1 MSSPAAISSG
11 FESPNSTGPSVAE
24 IDASFR
30 LPTLALASKAIC
42 WLVVGSLLLLL
53 ASVKLHGPGM
63 MAGKAWLTY
72 GRILP
77 AGWNALVYGFAGQ
90 ACALAGLW
98 ILARAAGQRLQAPL
112 LVIAGCAI
120 WNIGVLAGLVG
131 ILSGASTGRE
141 WLEMPAGAMA
151 ALVIAAA
158 LFGVCGWMTHAAR
171 TRIAPYPSAWFV
183 LLALLSFVWF
193 GSTALAMLSG
203 EGAHGVLQVLI
214 QRWYAGGIVRLW
226 LGGFVVAAAFHFL
239 PTLVD
244 RPLASRQLALIGF
257 WCLTFFAPWAITR
270 HGDPVPRW
278 LVSAGVAGSFL
289 AAIALLAFGL
299 NWWKT
304 VEGQVGRVFSTTTGR
319 LVGGSV
325 ISYLVAGLLQLLLS
339 FQGFSAVARLTWLEA
354 GLDWLS
360 VGSATL
366 AALGVIPI
374 LIQRSTGKSMA
385 PGLVSAHAGLSVAG
399 VLITALP
406 LVLGGWV
413 FGSKL
418 QGNTA
423 TFLEALRGSMHLVRL
438 STLGLTILFVG
449 QVALAVAFLG
459 VAKALVT
466 EWITVASKW
475 SAPVAS
481 GKTAGVRS

>member
-1 MSSPAAISSG
+1 MSSPAAHTSG
-11 FESPNSTGPSVAE
+11 FEPPISTGPTAVE

-30 LPTLALASKAIC
+30 FPTLALASKAIC
-42 WLVVGSLLLLL
+42 WLVAGSFLLLL
-53 ASVKLHGPGM
+53 ASIKLHAPALL
-63 MAGKAWLTY
+63 AGKAWLTY

-77 AGWNALVYGFAGQ
+77 AGWSALVYGFAGQ
-90 ACALAGLW
+90 ASALVGLW
-98 ILARAAGQRLQAPL
+98 VLARAAGQRLQAPGL
-112 LVIAGCAI
+112 MIAGCAI
-120 WNIGVLAGLVG
+120 WNIGVLVGMVG

-151 ALVIAAA
+151 ALVVAAS

-171 TRIAPYPSAWFV
+171 TRTSPFPSAWFV

-193 GSTALAMLSG
+193 GSTALAMLAG
-203 EGAHGVLQVLI
+203 DGAHGVVQVLV

-226 LGGFVVAAAFHFL
+226 LGGFVVATTLHFL

-257 WCLTFFAPWAITR
+257 WCLLFFAPWAVTR

-289 AAIALLAFGL
+289 ATMALLAFAL
-299 NWWKT
+299 NAWKT
-304 VEGQVGRVFSTTTGR
+304 VEGQLGRLFSTPTGR
-319 LVGGSV
+319 LAGGAAFAYV
-325 ISYLVAGLLQLLLS
+325 FAGLLQFLLS
-339 FQGFSAVARLTWLEA
+339 FPQFAAVARLTWLEA
-354 GLDWLS
+354 GLDWLA
-360 VGSATL
+360 VGSAAMAAL
-366 AALGVIPI
+366 AAFPI
-374 LIQRSTGKSMA
+374 LVQRSTGKAMA
-385 PGLVSAHAGLSVAG
+385 PGLVSAHAVLTLAG
-399 VLITALP
+399 VVVTAIP
-406 LVLGGWV
+406 LVFGGLVFGGKLGG
-413 FGSKL
+413 
-418 QGNTA
+418 QTA

-438 STLGLTILFVG
+438 STLGLTLLLVG
-449 QVALAVAFLG
+449 QAVLAVAFVG

-466 EWITVASKW
+466 EWIAVASKW